1 MHSILFNLLPIMKK
15 NIPSILT
22 FVLLFG
28 FSHVHAEILLAGWQD
43 FDNVGSSHTESA
55 DIVSTGFTA
64 TLQTGDMG
72 SGVSGGLQSNDRV
85 AGNSGPTFGTD
96 TVDSGLKV
104 NVSNANKTVTF
115 TLANNTGSSYDLDYF
130 YYDYKKTANANGTSD
145 TTDWGDIN
153 LIAVSGITGATD
165 GSVLNS
171 QAVGTPNFTWK
182 DIDVSLSG
190 YSIGIG
196 ATAVLSLELDFDGT
210 TATSDPTWHKSATI
224 DNIAVTGTA
233 VPEPQSY
240 SLIIGF
246 LVFSWVIVRARKS

>member
-1 MHSILFNLLPIMKK
+1 MKNNNTKVLSLMSLLSLLP
-15 NIPSILT
+15 
-22 FVLLFG
+22 LFSSSAQG
-28 FSHVHAEILLAGWQD
+28 IIAGWQD
-43 FDNVGSSHTESA
+43 FDKDTSSHTESA

-64 TLQTGDMG
+64 TLQTGDIG
-72 SGVSGGLQSNDRV
+72 SGESEGLQSNDRV

-171 QAVGTPNFTWK
+171 QAVGTPNFTWT

-190 YSIGIG
+190 YSLGIA

-210 TATSDPTWHKSATI
+210 TASGDPLWHKSATY
-224 DNIAVTGTA
+224 DNVALTGTA
-233 VPEPQSY
+233 IPEPQSY
-240 SLIIGF
+240 ALIFGF
-246 LVFSWVIVRARKS
+246 LVFSWVMIRARKS